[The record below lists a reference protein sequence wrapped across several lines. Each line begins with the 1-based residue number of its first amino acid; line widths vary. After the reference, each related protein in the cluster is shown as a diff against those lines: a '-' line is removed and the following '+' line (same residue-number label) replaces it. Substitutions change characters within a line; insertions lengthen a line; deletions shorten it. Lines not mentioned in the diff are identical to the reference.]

1 MTAWIATTT
10 YIVAMYMQIVDGDV
24 IKAVGQIDP
33 ESPYITSYLLPN
45 GEKCS
50 GQITPGGNVV
60 CTIDNKTIYYF
71 VIKEYAK
78 YNAVHTEDIA
88 STKLTK

>member
-10 YIVAMYMQIVDGDV
+10 YIVAMYMQIVNGDV

-60 CTIDNKTIYYF
+60 CTINNKTIYYF
-71 VIKEYAK
+71 VIKTYAK
-78 YNAVHTEDIA
+78 NKTISMERAVSA
-88 STKLTK
+88 R